1 MEHMGSA
8 NIHPIKRKE
17 SFQIHD
23 IFTKYCQPLLNKIQ
37 VGYIYLFLDIDQLK
51 LYTNFVSQTMLD
63 WQS

>member
-23 IFTKYCQPLLNKIQ
+23 IFTKTFKQNT
-37 VGYIYLFLDIDQLK
+37 K
-51 LYTNFVSQTMLD
+51 LGIFTYS
-63 WQS
+63 